1 MWFEGETGSVLLP
14 AHPAAGNGRSN
25 IIVIGYG
32 LSNEVNVVMRNGKLY
47 CWMLGIWVLLGSV
60 PSVSADRD
68 PLSVPNRFPL
78 HLIFLSPRPTSAQPP
93 SPGEFK
99 AGLAIDYSSV
109 YLDQHSD
116 QWDFLMDMETTVVDL
131 SLAYGLTEHLGVRL
145 DVPLVSMNA
154 GVLDGFLEGYHDAL
168 GVSNYGRED
177 RPRNS
182 FAYQMSKGGQ
192 SWVEGESG
200 EFRWADITL
209 SAQWGLWP
217 ETSVRR
223 WQSSLLVSVKAPTGD
238 PDSGYGSGQWDLGF
252 FLPNQWSLKQW
263 SLYLMPG
270 IIHHGNPE
278 TSRADVSARDSI
290 SLFAGA
296 GYAYNER
303 WIWLV
308 QFNYFSSP
316 IETTGV
322 SRIDDG
328 AVELALGFQRI
339 LNRRW
344 RLEMAFCEDP
354 LTLAAPD
361 FTVHMGV
368 VWSYGQ

>member
-1 MWFEGETGSVLLP
+1 
-14 AHPAAGNGRSN
+14 
-25 IIVIGYG
+25 
-32 LSNEVNVVMRNGKLY
+32 MRHCRLY
-47 CWMLGIWVLLGSV
+47 CWMLGFWVLLGSV
-60 PSVSADRD
+60 PSVPADQG
-68 PLSVPNRFPL
+68 PLAVPNRFPL
-78 HLIFLSPRPTSAQPP
+78 HLMFLSPRPTSAQLPTR
-93 SPGEFK
+93 GEFK

-131 SLAYGLTEHLGVRL
+131 SLAYGLTERLGVRL

-154 GVLDGFLEGYHDAL
+154 GVLDGFLEAYHDAL

-177 RPRNS
+177 RPHNS
-182 FAYQMSKGGQ
+182 FAYQMGKGGR
-192 SWVEGESG
+192 SWVEGEPG

-209 SAQWGLWP
+209 SAQYGLWP
-217 ETSVRR
+217 ETSMRR

-238 PDSGYGSGQWDLGF
+238 PDIGYGSGRWDLGF
-252 FLPNQWSLKQW
+252 FLPNQWSFQPW

-270 IIHHGNPE
+270 FIHHSDPE
-278 TSRADVSARDSI
+278 TLGADVSARDSI

-296 GYAYNER
+296 GYAYDER
-303 WIWLV
+303 WIWLA
-308 QFNYFSSP
+308 QLNYFTSP
-316 IETTGV
+316 IESTGV

-328 AVELALGFQRI
+328 AMELALGFQRI
-339 LNRRW
+339 LNERW

-361 FTVHMGV
+361 FTVHIGV
-368 VWSYGQ
+368 VWSYSQ